1 MIKIPVNIPFSPTK
15 TRFFYGWVVLFAGI
29 IGVLASIPG
38 QTMGVSVFTDHLI
51 EDLHVSRVQ
60 ISLAYLI
67 GTTLSGFIITYAG
80 ILYDKMGARVIA
92 MGAGFLLGIMLIYL
106 TKVDYISALLAKI
119 FKPGDM
125 SLIMVPLLVFGFFG
139 IRFFGQGVLTMTS
152 RNMVMKWFDKKRG
165 FANALLGV
173 FTALGFSASPKFLK
187 AMIDAH
193 QWREAWVILAIIVGV
208 GFVLFSFIFF
218 RDNPSDAGL
227 IPDGKIIKENK
238 KKFKSTPDKDYTLKE
253 AVRTYSF
260 WIFNLN
266 LTMFALFVTAFT
278 FHVES
283 IFRHAGYPDETAV
296 SIFIPI
302 SLVAVFFSFF
312 GSWLSD
318 YTRLKYFLTLCLVG
332 LLLSMTGFIFLKSSA
347 GIPLIIAGNG
357 IAQGMFGILMTITW
371 PRFFGLKKLGSISG
385 FVMSFTVIGSAL
397 GPFLFSLSENIAS
410 SYIPAIIILWTITF
424 CLFILSFKAN
434 NVNDKTLTGI
444 KQTT

>member
-1 MIKIPVNIPFSPTK
+1 MIKIPAKIPFAPSK
-15 TRFFYGWVVLFAGI
+15 FRFFYGWVVLFAGT

-51 EDLHVSRVQ
+51 ADLDVSRVQ

-80 ILYDKMGARVIA
+80 MLYDKMGARVIT

-106 TKVDYISALLAKI
+106 TKVDSITSILVKI
-119 FKPGDM
+119 FHPEDK
-125 SLIMVPLLVFGFFG
+125 SLVTIPLLIFGFFG

-152 RNMVMKWFDKKRG
+152 RNMVMKWFDKRRG

-173 FTALGFSASPKFLK
+173 FTALGFSASPKILK
-187 AMIDAH
+187 GLIDSY
-193 QWREAWVILAIIVGV
+193 QWKEAWIIMAILVGL
-208 GFVLFSFIFF
+208 GFVVFSFIFF

-260 WIFNLN
+260 WLFNLN
-266 LTMFALFVTAFT
+266 LTMFALFVTALT
-278 FHVES
+278 FHLES
-283 IFRHAGYPDETAV
+283 VFRHAGYSSETAV
-296 SIFIPI
+296 SIFIPS
-302 SLVAVFFSFF
+302 SLVAVSFSFI

-318 YTRLKYFLTLCLVG
+318 YTRLKYFLNLSFG
-332 LLLSMTGFIFLKSSA
+332 GMLLAMLGFIYLKTPA
-347 GIPLIIAGNG
+347 GIPMLIAGNG
-357 IAQGMFGILMTITW
+357 ITQGMFGILMSITW
-371 PRFFGLKKLGSISG
+371 PRFFGLKNLGSISG

-397 GPFLFSLSENIAS
+397 GPFLFSLSEKMTAS
-410 SYIPAIIILWTITF
+410 YVPMVVILGIITF
-424 CLFILSFKAN
+424 ILFILSFRAN
-434 NVNDKTLTGI
+434 NVNDKTIPKTI
-444 KQTT
+444 